1 MNFLDLK
8 DTLKESYRTPDNIV
22 EDFYIPLL
30 SNAKKYDRAV
40 VFFSSSVLIELSK
53 GLINL
58 VKNGGKMRL
67 ITSPKL
73 REQDIQAMKD
83 GYDKR
88 EIIDKA
94 IMREWKEPKNYIEEE
109 RLNFLSH
116 MIEDGY
122 LDIKIAFKNPFGLYH
137 EKIGILTDA
146 DGNAIA
152 FSGSLNESEQAI
164 SLNFES
170 IDAFTSW
177 ADESRTNKKIEYFE
191 ETWNNLTT
199 SLEVID
205 FPKVARG
212 KLQSYKKE
220 HYNEHIDDEET
231 KDLSGETESIVSNKP
246 TVISKNIP
254 MLPPLT
260 ERFKGLHTYQTDA
273 IQEWKNKGYRG
284 IFDMA
289 TGTGKTYTGLG
300 ALVDLYNHC
309 NSDLAV
315 VICCPFIHLVEQW
328 VEDLV
333 KFNIEPIVGYGSS
346 IQKNWRDKLSKAVQY
361 HNYKIKG
368 KEFFC
373 FITTNA
379 TFYSEFV
386 QNELKKMNHN
396 SLLMVDEAHYFGAE
410 FIRKNL
416 PQNFEYRLALS
427 ATIDRHGDEEG
438 TKVLYEYFGEKCIE
452 YTLEMAIE
460 AGMLTKYYYYPIIIN
475 LTPEE
480 LSLYKEL
487 TKKIAKFIVG
497 SDKKHIPEAAKLY
510 LLKRAKLIAGAEN
523 KLSALKEAIKPYKDK
538 KHLLVYCG
546 ATTLDFQNTDSDSLK
561 QIQVVCK
568 MLGND
573 LNMKVAKF
581 TAEEDMKQR
590 QNIKNLFSKGDMLQ
604 VLVAIKCLD
613 EGFNIPEIRTA
624 FILASTTNPKE
635 YIQRRG
641 RVLRLAEGKKYAEIY
656 DFITLPRPLEEIYN
670 LTTAEQKYE
679 QGLVKREFERM
690 KEFNRMAINC
700 VENNKNL
707 IWELIDSYKLY
718 DKSDFCDIL

>member
-40 VFFSSSVLIELSK
+40 GFFSSSVLIELSK

-73 REQDIQAMKD
+73 QEQDIQAMKD

-122 LDIKIAFKNPFGLYH
+122 LDIKIAFKKPFGLYH

-146 DGNAIA
+146 DGNAVA

-191 ETWNNLTT
+191 ETWNNLTR

-205 FPKVARG
+205 FPKVARE

-231 KDLSGETESIVSNKP
+231 KDLSGETESIVGNEP

-254 MLPPLT
+254 MVPPLT

-333 KFNIEPIVGYGSS
+333 KFNIEPIVGYGNS

-497 SDKKHIPEAAKLY
+497 SDKKHIPEAAKQY

-523 KLSALKEAIKPYKDK
+523 KLCALKEAIERYKDK

-546 ATTLDFQNTDSDSLK
+546 ATTLDSQNTDSDSLK

-581 TAEEDMKQR
+581 TSEEDIKQR
-590 QNIKNLFSKGDMLQ
+590 QNIKNLFSKGDILQ

-656 DFITLPRPLEEIYN
+656 DFITLPRPLEETYN
-670 LTTAEQKYE
+670 LTAAEQKYE

>member
-40 VFFSSSVLIELSK
+40 GFFSSSVLIELSK

-73 REQDIQAMKD
+73 QEQDIQAMKD

-122 LDIKIAFKNPFGLYH
+122 LDIKIAFKKPFGLYH

-146 DGNAIA
+146 DGNAVA

-191 ETWNNLTT
+191 ETWNNLTR

-205 FPKVARG
+205 FPKVARE

-231 KDLSGETESIVSNKP
+231 KDLSGETESIVGNEP

-254 MLPPLT
+254 MVPPLT

-333 KFNIEPIVGYGSS
+333 KFNIEPIVGYGNS

-480 LSLYKEL
+480 LSL
-487 TKKIAKFIVG
+487 
-497 SDKKHIPEAAKLY
+497 
-510 LLKRAKLIAGAEN
+510 
-523 KLSALKEAIKPYKDK
+523 
-538 KHLLVYCG
+538 
-546 ATTLDFQNTDSDSLK
+546 
-561 QIQVVCK
+561 
-568 MLGND
+568 
-573 LNMKVAKF
+573 
-581 TAEEDMKQR
+581 
-590 QNIKNLFSKGDMLQ
+590 
-604 VLVAIKCLD
+604 
-613 EGFNIPEIRTA
+613 
-624 FILASTTNPKE
+624 
-635 YIQRRG
+635 
-641 RVLRLAEGKKYAEIY
+641 
-656 DFITLPRPLEEIYN
+656 
-670 LTTAEQKYE
+670 
-679 QGLVKREFERM
+679 
-690 KEFNRMAINC
+690 
-700 VENNKNL
+700 
-707 IWELIDSYKLY
+707 
-718 DKSDFCDIL
+718 